1 MEVDVF
7 ESENELFAAMRYEET
22 YKDFICFP
30 CVIINTSPTS
40 KDVAVN
46 ANLIRAKIFNKEHLY
61 SLSDVVV
68 HINTYISDI
77 DFIRSNSQ
85 AKLDTEILDIAVNRH
100 LEQYKRLRKLDYFT
114 LIDQVTIVQINPF
127 NEGSMEIAQYQWNRL
142 NGYGLK
148 KYNQILEN

>member
-1 MEVDVF
+1 MRVNVF
-7 ESENELFAAMRYEET
+7 ESENELLATMRYEEA

-46 ANLIRAKIFNKEHLY
+46 SNLIRAKIFNKEHRY
-61 SLSDVVV
+61 SLSDVVI

-77 DFIRSNSQ
+77 DFIRSNSK
-85 AKLDTEILDIAVNRH
+85 ARMDTEILDIAVNRH
-100 LEQYKRLRKLDYFT
+100 LEQCKRLRKLDYFT
-114 LIDQVTIVQINPF
+114 LIDQVTIVQVNPF
-127 NEGSMEIAQYQWNRL
+127 EEGSMEVAQYQWNRL
-142 NGYGLK
+142 NDYGLK